1 MKAEIITIGDEILIG
16 QIIDTNS
23 AWIANELNLIGI
35 DVVRKTS
42 VSDNKNEIIKAIDY
56 AKSTSDIILLTG
68 GLGPTNDDYTKE
80 TLAEYYKVELIENA
94 EVLKHIS
101 QLITKNVGVLNQ
113 RNIDQAK
120 VPANCIVIHNSVGT
134 APGMWFNDGNKI
146 IISMPGVPFEMKEM
160 MTSAILPKLKNL
172 NTDSVIIHKIIL
184 TQGIP
189 ESRLAEVLESW
200 ENNLPREIKL
210 AYLPSPGLIK
220 LRLSARGNNKAYL
233 QDLIDEQVTKIQQ
246 VIPGTIC
253 GYDSELLEEVVGNL
267 LLKTGKTLS
276 IAESCTGGYISQLI
290 TSIPGSSAYFK
301 GSIVAYSNEIKE
313 NILNVSKSNIDIYGA
328 VSKQVVEEMATGIR
342 RIYNTDYSIATSG
355 ISGPAGGSIEKPVG
369 TTWIAI
375 ADKDGVISMKYT
387 FGDHRGRNIAR
398 ASLTALN
405 MLQKRINGIKI
416 DF

>member
-42 VSDNKNEIIKAIDY
+42 VSDKFNFIIKAIDY

-134 APGMWFNDGNKI
+134 APGMWFNDRNKI
-146 IISMPGVPFEMKEM
+146 IISMPGVPFEVKEM
-160 MTSAILPKLKNL
+160 MTTTILPKLKNL

-246 VIPGTIC
+246 VIPDTIC
-253 GYDSELLEEVVGNL
+253 GYDSELLEEIVGNL

-328 VSKQVVEEMATGIR
+328 VSKQVVEEMVTGIR

-375 ADKDGVISMKYT
+375 ADKNGVISMKYT

>member
-42 VSDNKNEIIKAIDY
+42 VSDNKDEIIKAIDY

-134 APGMWFNDGNKI
+134 APGMWFNDRNKI
-146 IISMPGVPFEMKEM
+146 IISMPGVPFEVKEM
-160 MTSAILPKLKNL
+160 MTTTILPKLKNL

-210 AYLPSPGLIK
+210 AYLPSPGLLK

-246 VIPGTIC
+246 VIPDTIC
-253 GYDSELLEEVVGNL
+253 GYDSELLEEIVGNL

-328 VSKQVVEEMATGIR
+328 VSKQVVEEMVTGIR

-375 ADKDGVISMKYT
+375 ADKNGVISMKYT

>member
-42 VSDNKNEIIKAIDY
+42 VSDNKDEIIKAIDY

>member
-42 VSDNKNEIIKAIDY
+42 VSDNKDEIIKAIDY

-134 APGMWFNDGNKI
+134 APGMWFNDRNKI
-146 IISMPGVPFEMKEM
+146 IISMPGVPFEVKEM
-160 MTSAILPKLKNL
+160 MTTTILPKLKNL

-246 VIPGTIC
+246 VIPDTIC
-253 GYDSELLEEVVGNL
+253 GYDSELLEEIVGNL

-328 VSKQVVEEMATGIR
+328 VSKQVVEEMVTGIR

-375 ADKDGVISMKYT
+375 ADKNGVISMKYT